1 MCHVRPTI
9 PLRELFYV
17 LYQGKKVKRL
27 AFFKSF
33 LKFVWFFKN
42 DNFSTQKK
50 EEFSIILITYDDYC
64 SITKNLWLKGDEQPN
79 EIISAI
85 LCKPLHMKSLSS
97 SLRTQH
103 TQRDILIWH
112 LRKNEWRR
120 FMRRTFLEKQIIKIK
135 LCCKKKTLIGQEL
148 CFKKIWTLAQIFGEI
163 ND

>member
-97 SLRTQH
+97 SPSTHTHTGGHFDLTFAQKWMTQIH
-103 TQRDILIWH
+103 EEYEED
-112 LRKNEWRR
+112 
-120 FMRRTFLEKQIIKIK
+120 
-135 LCCKKKTLIGQEL
+135 
-148 CFKKIWTLAQIFGEI
+148 IFGKANYKDQI
-163 ND
+163 ML